1 LLSNEHLREVGLF
14 EEYDHPSEG
23 RMRQV
28 RQPVT
33 ATGVERQADAPAPMV
48 GQHSSEV
55 LRDFGISDAGIV
67 SLLESKVIAGAQRWR
82 VKHMQAQFLW
92 HQRRQQVSTH
102 RAICPSFAR
111 APTGAR

>member
-55 LRDFGISDAGIV
+55 LRDFGISADSKSLRIAQYV
-67 SLLESKVIAGAQRWR
+67 HRLLE
-82 VKHMQAQFLW
+82 
-92 HQRRQQVSTH
+92 RRQARVSVSCL
-102 RAICPSFAR
+102 RA
-111 APTGAR
+111 